1 MLAELAVSD
10 LGVIDSLSLLFDP
23 GMTALTGETGAGKT
37 MVVGAIGLLTG
48 DRADPGVVRPG
59 AVEATVQGRF
69 LHGDEEVVLTRVVPR
84 SGRSRAYRDGR
95 LVTAGELA
103 EQAAALVDLH
113 GQHAHVGLLTTASQ
127 RRALD
132 RYAGVDLGPLEAAR
146 AAVRAAELE
155 LADLG
160 GDEAARAREADFLRF
175 QLEEIARVGLTDAD
189 EDARLAAEEL
199 LLADADAHRDAAA
212 GADAALGTD
221 RGARDLL
228 AEALARLADRA
239 PFASVVARLQALDAE
254 LADLGQEL
262 RSSVEGIETDPQRLA
277 VVQAR
282 RTELTDLRRRYTG
295 SARAPLADLFAV
307 HDALAAQL
315 AAIESHAE
323 RATVAEAARSLAR
336 EQVAAAGAQVAAQRR
351 EHAPALAAAVRARL
365 VELALPKAEVAI
377 ELGAEDPADD
387 VAFLLALNPGLPAAP
402 LAKAASGGELARTM
416 LALRLV
422 VGAQVPTLVFD
433 EVDAGVGGAAA
444 ALGRP
449 GSGGAGGGQAG
460 ARRHA
465 PATGCRLRRCPDL
478 PDEARRRHVHR
489 RPRRSAGDRGPHP
502 RAGPHAL
509 GTAGE
514 RHRPRPRRRAPRQ
527 RGSGARPLMFR
538 RTRSASAGEVV
549 GRARVGKRTK
559 DLIKRLEPGDI
570 AVIDHADIDR
580 IAADGLID
588 AGVKAV
594 VNAAPSITGRYPNG
608 GPLRLVKAGVVLVDD
623 VGSSVMDAVE
633 DGATLRLREG
643 RLVVGDDELAEGHIL
658 GEDEITRRMEEARA
672 GIGHELQRFAE
683 NTLEY
688 VQREAELVFAP
699 IVLPRMHT
707 SFAGR
712 HALVV
717 VRGLDYKQDLRVL
730 RTYIR
735 EYRPVLI
742 GVDGGA
748 DALLEVGLTPD
759 IILGDF
765 DSVSVK
771 AMDVGAEHIHHVH
784 PDGRNPGFEELQEF
798 GKEYVEFVV
807 EGTSEDA
814 AMLLAYE
821 AGAKLIVA
829 VGTHDTM
836 VEFLDKGRAGM
847 SSTFLTRL
855 RLGPMLVDAKGVARL
870 YEGTVRRSD
879 LGLLVLA
886 ALAVMLVI
894 SIVSQPMHVFLDGIW
909 LTLRDF
915 WFDVTG
921 TF

>member
-1 MLAELAVSD
+1 
-10 LGVIDSLSLLFDP
+10 
-23 GMTALTGETGAGKT
+23 
-37 MVVGAIGLLTG
+37 
-48 DRADPGVVRPG
+48 
-59 AVEATVQGRF
+59 
-69 LHGDEEVVLTRVVPR
+69 
-84 SGRSRAYRDGR
+84 
-95 LVTAGELA
+95 
-103 EQAAALVDLH
+103 
-113 GQHAHVGLLTTASQ
+113 
-127 RRALD
+127 
-132 RYAGVDLGPLEAAR
+132 
-146 AAVRAAELE
+146 
-155 LADLG
+155 
-160 GDEAARAREADFLRF
+160 
-175 QLEEIARVGLTDAD
+175 
-189 EDARLAAEEL
+189 
-199 LLADADAHRDAAA
+199 
-212 GADAALGTD
+212 
-221 RGARDLL
+221 
-228 AEALARLADRA
+228 
-239 PFASVVARLQALDAE
+239 
-254 LADLGQEL
+254 
-262 RSSVEGIETDPQRLA
+262 
-277 VVQAR
+277 
-282 RTELTDLRRRYTG
+282 
-295 SARAPLADLFAV
+295 
-307 HDALAAQL
+307 
-315 AAIESHAE
+315 
-323 RATVAEAARSLAR
+323 
-336 EQVAAAGAQVAAQRR
+336 
-351 EHAPALAAAVRARL
+351 
-365 VELALPKAEVAI
+365 
-377 ELGAEDPADD
+377 
-387 VAFLLALNPGLPAAP
+387 
-402 LAKAASGGELARTM
+402 
-416 LALRLV
+416 
-422 VGAQVPTLVFD
+422 
-433 EVDAGVGGAAA
+433 
-444 ALGRP
+444 
-449 GSGGAGGGQAG
+449 
-460 ARRHA
+460 
-465 PATGCRLRRCPDL
+465 
-478 PDEARRRHVHR
+478 
-489 RPRRSAGDRGPHP
+489 
-502 RAGPHAL
+502 
-509 GTAGE
+509 
-514 RHRPRPRRRAPRQ
+514 
-527 RGSGARPLMFR
+527 MFR
-538 RTRSASAGEVV
+538 RKRSTASGEVV

-608 GPLRLVKAGVVLVDD
+608 GPLRLVKAGVVLIDD
-623 VGSSVMDAVE
+623 VGSSIMDAVE
-633 DGATLRLREG
+633 DGATLRLHEG
-643 RLVVGDDELAEGHIL
+643 HLLVGDDQLAEGHIL
-658 GEDEITRRMEEARA
+658 GEDEITRRMDEARA

-699 IVLPRMHT
+699 IVLPKMRT
-707 SFAGR
+707 SFVDR

-748 DALLEVGLTPD
+748 DALLEVGLKPD

-798 GKEYVEFVV
+798 GKEYTEFVV

-894 SIVSQPMHVFLDGIW
+894 TIVSQPLHVFLDGIW